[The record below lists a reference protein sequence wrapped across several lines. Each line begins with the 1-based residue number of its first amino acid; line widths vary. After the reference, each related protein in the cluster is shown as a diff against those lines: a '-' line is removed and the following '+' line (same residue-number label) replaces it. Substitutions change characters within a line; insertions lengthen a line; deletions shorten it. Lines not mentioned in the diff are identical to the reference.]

1 MADAAGAAAALK
13 AEGNKC
19 LAAKDFDG
27 AIAKYSEAIALDP
40 ANHVFYSNRSA
51 AYLSKGDA
59 NSALADA
66 DKCIE
71 VKPDWPKG
79 YGRKGAAHHSLQQY
93 EQAFDAYE
101 KGLAVA
107 PNDAALKKGMQSV
120 EKAMLSS
127 MPGGGGNPLAG
138 LFNAANIERLRA
150 HPTTGP
156 FFEDPSFNQLMQ
168 NVGSNPNGMQLMQSD
183 PRFLQCLQVLLQAD
197 PMMQQAQQQ
206 AQDEENRKK
215 EAEVQATP
223 KGYGSW
229 APKAKEAEPEE
240 EEEELTAEELAEKE
254 REAAAEAE
262 RQKVRDAAD
271 AKKAEGNDLYKAK
284 DFAGAIA
291 KYNEAIELDPTNIT
305 YYNNIAAVQMAQKDF
320 EAVRASCDKALE
332 IGKSNRASFEDIAKC
347 HLRKAT
353 SFMKEKRFDE
363 AIASYE
369 NALLEHKSKDIEL
382 KLKKA
387 QKLKKKAAADAYI
400 NPELAQEHK
409 AKGNVFFK
417 AGKFPDAV
425 KEYSE
430 AIKRDPS
437 NKFLY
442 QNRATAY
449 SKLMVFDAALQ
460 DCEKALKIDPNFV
473 KAHAR
478 SGYCHKGLSKL
489 HKALE
494 CFEAGLAIEPNDA
507 QCLKGL
513 QETQAAIQKNMYEG
527 SSEEQRQRA
536 LEDPEIRQIYGDPLV
551 RATLEQMSKDPDAY
565 RKAMENPGMRQK
577 INKLM
582 AAGLLSF
589 GGPGA
594 GGGQK

>member
-271 AKKAEGNDLYKAK
+271 AKKAEVGAVGHACCVVHFFVVRGAK
-284 DFAGAIA
+284 QRFDVLNPNSRVVCMPLRRATICTRQRTLQ
-291 KYNEAIELDPTNIT
+291 EPSPSTMRLLSWIPPTSLT
-305 YYNNIAAVQMAQKDF
+305 TTTLQLCRWPRRTSRPCVP
-320 EAVRASCDKALE
+320 RATKRS
-332 IGKSNRASFEDIAKC
+332 RYVP
-347 HLRKAT
+347 AT
-353 SFMKEKRFDE
+353 SCVTPMHDCVCLSRFD
-363 AIASYE
+363 
-369 NALLEHKSKDIEL
+369 LL
-382 KLKKA
+382 
-387 QKLKKKAAADAYI
+387 
-400 NPELAQEHK
+400 
-409 AKGNVFFK
+409 
-417 AGKFPDAV
+417 
-425 KEYSE
+425 
-430 AIKRDPS
+430 
-437 NKFLY
+437 
-442 QNRATAY
+442 
-449 SKLMVFDAALQ
+449 
-460 DCEKALKIDPNFV
+460 
-473 KAHAR
+473 
-478 SGYCHKGLSKL
+478 
-489 HKALE
+489 
-494 CFEAGLAIEPNDA
+494 
-507 QCLKGL
+507 
-513 QETQAAIQKNMYEG
+513 
-527 SSEEQRQRA
+527 
-536 LEDPEIRQIYGDPLV
+536 
-551 RATLEQMSKDPDAY
+551 
-565 RKAMENPGMRQK
+565 
-577 INKLM
+577 
-582 AAGLLSF
+582 
-589 GGPGA
+589 
-594 GGGQK
+594 